1 MYKKQGLPTNLE
13 KFYSCGEG
21 TWLQISDAERR
32 LPIQMMDVVI
42 EKENNHALWKNDA
55 MRGADNNEIGINIPV
70 GYPRVD
76 KKTDNEPNR
85 ALPTLKTEAQVL
97 SDELLANDS
106 LGG

>member
-13 KFYSCGEG
+13 KIPSCGKG
-21 TWLQISDAERR
+21 TRLQIRNAENL
-32 LPIQMMDVVI
+32 LPIQIMDAVI

-55 MRGADNNEIGINIPV
+55 IRGAGNNEIGINIPV

-76 KKTDNEPNR
+76 RKTDHEPNR